1 MGFKIAIIGAGSVGF
16 TKKLFTDI
24 LCVPEFQDVE
34 FALTDLSEHNL
45 SMIREILETVVKVN
59 KLPAKVTATT
69 DRRKAIEGARYIISC
84 VRVGGLEAYADDI
97 RIPLKYG
104 IDQCVGDTICAGGIL
119 YGQRNIPV
127 ILDFCKDIR
136 EVAAPGAKFLNYANP
151 MAMNTW
157 AAIEYGKVDTV
168 GLCHGVQH
176 GAEQIAEV
184 LGAKSLSDLDYI
196 CSGINHQT
204 WFVDLKLNGRPIG
217 KDELVAAFEAHPV
230 FSQQEKL
237 RIDVLKR
244 FGVYS
249 TESNGHLSEYLP
261 WYRKRPDEITRW
273 IDMSDWIHGETGG
286 YLRHSTETRNWF
298 ETEFPQF
305 LSSAAKPFDK
315 SKRSNEHAS
324 HILEALETGRV
335 YRGHFN
341 VKNNGIIT
349 NLPADAIIESPG
361 FVDRFGINMVS
372 GITLP
377 EACAATCMASINVQ
391 RMSVHAAIT
400 GDIDLLKLAVLHD
413 PLVGAVATPEEV
425 WQMVDEMVV
434 AQAEWLPQ
442 YAHAVPAAR
451 ERLAEGKVKTR
462 DWAGAARRT
471 VRSIDELR
479 VEKAAQKE
487 AVTEGNEAGAAKD
500 GRPVAAPVKTRE
512 RQARGVLPFGRNDD
526 DTDTQAPYRRLEL
539 RRFADCAQRPR
550 L

>member
-1 MGFKIAIIGAGSVGF
+1 
-16 TKKLFTDI
+16 
-24 LCVPEFQDVE
+24 
-34 FALTDLSEHNL
+34 
-45 SMIREILETVVKVN
+45 
-59 KLPAKVTATT
+59 
-69 DRRKAIEGARYIISC
+69 RYIISC

-136 EVAAPGAKFLNYANP
+136 EVAETDAKFLNYANP

-184 LGAKSLSDLDYI
+184 LGAKSPSELDYV

-204 WFVDLKLNGRPIG
+204 WFIELRLNGRAIG
-217 KDELVAAFEAHPV
+217 KEELVAAFEAHPV
-230 FSQQEKL
+230 YSKQEKL

-286 YLRHSTETRNWF
+286 YLRYSTETRNWF
-298 ETEFPQF
+298 ETEYPQF
-305 LSSAAKPFDK
+305 LEAASKPIDPA
-315 SKRSNEHAS
+315 KRSNEHAS
-324 HILEALETGRV
+324 HILEALETNRV

-341 VKNNGIIT
+341 VKNNGVIT
-349 NLPADAIIESPG
+349 NLPQDAIIESPG
-361 FVDRFGINMVS
+361 FVDRFGINMAAS
-372 GITLP
+372 ITLP
-377 EACAATCMASINVQ
+377 EACAATCMSSINVQ
-391 RMSVHAAIT
+391 RMSVHAAIA
-400 GDIDLLKLAVLHD
+400 GDIDLLKLAMLHD
-413 PLVGAVATPEEV
+413 PLVGAVSTPEEV

-434 AQAEWLPQ
+434 AQAAWLPQ
-442 YAHAVPAAR
+442 YADA
-451 ERLAEGKVKTR
+451 
-462 DWAGAARRT
+462 
-471 VRSIDELR
+471 
-479 VEKAAQKE
+479 
-487 AVTEGNEAGAAKD
+487 
-500 GRPVAAPVKTRE
+500 
-512 RQARGVLPFGRNDD
+512 
-526 DTDTQAPYRRLEL
+526 
-539 RRFADCAQRPR
+539 
-550 L
+550 

>member
-1 MGFKIAIIGAGSVGF
+1 MGSFKIAIIGAGSIGF
-16 TKKLFTDI
+16 TKKLFTDV
-24 LCVPEFQDVE
+24 LCVPELREIEV
-34 FALTDLSEHNL
+34 ALTDISKHNL
-45 SMIREILETVVKVN
+45 KMIETILLRMVKAN
-59 KLPAKVTATT
+59 NLPTRVTATT
-69 DRRKAIEGARYIISC
+69 DRRKAIEGARYVISC

-104 IDQCVGDTICAGGIL
+104 VDQCVGDTICAGGIL

-127 ILDFCKDIR
+127 ILDFCRDIR
-136 EVAAPGAKFLNYANP
+136 EVAEPGATFLNYANP

-176 GAEQIAEV
+176 GGEQLAEI
-184 LGAKSLSDLDYI
+184 LGAKNGELAFI

-204 WFVDLKLNGRPIG
+204 WFVDVRLNGRKIG
-217 KDELVAAFEAHPV
+217 KEELVVAFEAHPV

-286 YLRHSTETRNWF
+286 YLRYSTENRKWF
-298 ETEFPQF
+298 ETEYPLF
-305 LSSAAKPFDK
+305 LEQAAQPIDFKA
-315 SKRSNEHAS
+315 RSNEHAS

-341 VKNNGIIT
+341 LKNNGVIT
-349 NLPADAIIESPG
+349 NLPADAIIELPG
-361 FVDRFGINMVS
+361 FVDRFGINMVA

-377 EACAATCMASINVQ
+377 EACAATCVSSINVQ
-391 RMSVHAAIT
+391 RMSVHAAVS

-413 PLVGAVATPEEV
+413 PLVGAICTPEEV

-434 AQAEWLPQ
+434 AQADWLPQ
-442 YAHAVPAAR
+442 YADALPAAK
-451 ERLAEGKVKTR
+451 ERLARGTVKTR
-462 DWAGAARRT
+462 DWEGVARRE
-471 VRSIDELR
+471 VRSIEQLR
-479 VEKAAQKE
+479 ADKAAKQ
-487 AVTEGNEAGAAKD
+487 VRAA
-500 GRPVAAPVKTRE
+500 E
-512 RQARGVLPFGRNDD
+512 
-526 DTDTQAPYRRLEL
+526 
-539 RRFADCAQRPR
+539 
-550 L
+550 